1 MKNEEKTIKSNVIYK
16 GKILTLNC
24 DDVLAA
30 NGKPVKR
37 EIIHHHGGVC
47 VLAVVDGK
55 IPLVKQYRYAYGE
68 NIFELPAGKLEK
80 DESPELAGLR
90 ELEEEVGLRAKA
102 LVSMGAIYPS
112 CGYTNEIIHLYVAK
126 DVIKV
131 ERHLDDDECIDVFYF
146 SLDEIMQKI
155 MDGEIK
161 DAKTIC
167 LVLKYYQSLQ

>member
-1 MKNEEKTIKSNVIYK
+1 MKNEEKTIKTNVIYK

-68 NIFELPAGKLEK
+68 TIFELPAGKLEK
-80 DESPELAGLR
+80 DESPVEAGIR
-90 ELEEEVGLRAKA
+90 ELEEEVGLKA
-102 LVSMGAIYPS
+102 ITLIDMGSIYPS
-112 CGYTNEIIHLYVAK
+112 CGYTNEIIHLYFAK
-126 DVIKV
+126 DVTKV
-131 ERHLDDDECIDVFYF
+131 KRHLDDDEYIDVYYY
-146 SLDEIMQKI
+146 SLDEIIEKI
-155 MDGEIK
+155 MNGEIK